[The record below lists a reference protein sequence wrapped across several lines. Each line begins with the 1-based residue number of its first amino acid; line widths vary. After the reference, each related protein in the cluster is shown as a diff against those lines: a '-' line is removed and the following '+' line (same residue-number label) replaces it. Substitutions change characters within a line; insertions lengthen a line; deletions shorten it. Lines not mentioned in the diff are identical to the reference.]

1 MYGKGTFQFGE
12 VIDLGVKQG
21 LIDKSGAWYAYK
33 GDKIGQGKKNAA
45 DYLAEHTEVAEEIEG
60 AIREALLPKPRR
72 APEAV
77 DVSAPPAA
85 DFG

>member
-1 MYGKGTFQFGE
+1 

-45 DYLAEHTEVAEEIEG
+45 EYLAEHTEVAEEIEG
-60 AIREALLPKPRR
+60 AIRDALLPKPRR

>member
-1 MYGKGTFQFGE
+1 M
-12 VIDLGVKQG
+12 
-21 LIDKSGAWYAYK
+21 
-33 GDKIGQGKKNAA
+33 NAA